1 MHLFR
6 SFLCCKFGK
15 RRLNM
20 NIIIKGK
27 QMEVT
32 PRLRQYIERKVQ
44 RLSRLVDEETRVE
57 VTVTEEQ
64 TRSAQDRYCVQLAL
78 AGGAKSFYP
87 IRSEVSGLNANK
99 ALDLALGKVLVQ
111 LGRQKDRHTTTVRH
125 RTPPVKVLALTRSGD
140 IIPLEEDG
148 EAYDG
153 TGEQDGEYT
162 SAPVEQEQNEEIWLR
177 VLEIRRVPTKPMD
190 DQEVIAQ
197 MEELGVSFLPFFNEA
212 TNSVNVMYK
221 LGQGGYGLLVPEL
234 G

>member
-1 MHLFR
+1 
-6 SFLCCKFGK
+6 
-15 RRLNM
+15 M

-32 PRLRQYIERKVQ
+32 PRLRQYIERKVL

-64 TRSAQDRYCVQLAL
+64 TRSAHDRYCVQLAL
-78 AGGAKSFYP
+78 AGGAGSFQP
-87 IRSEVSGLNANK
+87 VRSEVSGLNANK
-99 ALDLALGKVLVQ
+99 ALDVALDKVLAQ
-111 LGRQKDRHTTTVRH
+111 LGRQKDRHTTAVRH
-125 RTPPVKVLALTRSGD
+125 RTPPIKVLALTLTRSGD
-140 IIPLEEDG
+140 IVPLEEDG
-148 EAYDG
+148 ETYDSIS
-153 TGEQDGEYT
+153 EIDGEYA
-162 SAPVEQEQNEEIWLR
+162 SYANIPVEQEQNEEIWSR

-197 MEELGVSFLPFFNEA
+197 MEVLGVSFLPFFNEA

-221 LGQGGYGLLVPEL
+221 LSQGGYGLLVPEL

>member
-1 MHLFR
+1 
-6 SFLCCKFGK
+6 
-15 RRLNM
+15 M

-64 TRSAQDRYCVQLAL
+64 TRSAHDRYCVQLAL
-78 AGGAKSFYP
+78 AGSASGFHP

-99 ALDLALGKVLVQ
+99 ALDVALDKVLAQ
-111 LGRQKDRHTTTVRH
+111 LGRQKDRHTTIVRH
-125 RTPPVKVLALTRSGD
+125 HTLPIKILALTRSGD
-140 IIPLEEDG
+140 IVPLEEDG
-148 EAYDG
+148 ETENG
-153 TGEQDGEYT
+153 IGEVGDLDGEY
-162 SAPVEQEQNEEIWLR
+162 ANIPVEQEQNEEIWSR

-197 MEELGVSFLPFFNEA
+197 MEKSGASFLPFFNEA

-221 LGQGGYGLLVPEL
+221 LGDGGYGLLVPEL

>member
-1 MHLFR
+1 
-6 SFLCCKFGK
+6 
-15 RRLNM
+15 M

-64 TRSAQDRYCVQLAL
+64 TRSAHDRYCVQLAL
-78 AGGAKSFYP
+78 AGGTGSLHP

-99 ALDLALGKVLVQ
+99 ALDVALGKVLAQ

-125 RTPPVKVLALTRSGD
+125 RTLPVKVLALTRSGD
-140 IIPLEEDG
+140 IVPLENDG
-148 EAYDG
+148 EAVDG
-153 TGEQDGEYT
+153 IDELDGEY
-162 SAPVEQEQNEEIWLR
+162 ANFPVEQEQNEEIWSR
-177 VLEIRRVPTKPMD
+177 VLEIRRVPTRPMD

-197 MEELGVSFLPFFNEA
+197 MEVLGVSFLPFFNEA

-221 LGQGGYGLLVPEL
+221 LGEGGYGLLVPEL

>member
-1 MHLFR
+1 
-6 SFLCCKFGK
+6 
-15 RRLNM
+15 M

-64 TRSAQDRYCVQLAL
+64 TRSAHDRYCVQLAL
-78 AGGAKSFYP
+78 AGGAGSLHL

-99 ALDLALGKVLVQ
+99 ALDVALGKVLAQ
-111 LGRQKDRHTTTVRH
+111 LGRHKDRQTTTVRH
-125 RTPPVKVLALTRSGD
+125 RTLPVKVLALTRSGD
-140 IIPLEEDG
+140 IVPLENEG
-148 EAYDG
+148 EAVDG
-153 TGEQDGEYT
+153 IDELDGEYT
-162 SAPVEQEQNEEIWLR
+162 NIPVEQEQNEEIWSR
-177 VLEIRRVPTKPMD
+177 VLEIRRVPTRPMD

-197 MEELGVSFLPFFNEA
+197 MEVLGVSFLPFFNEA

-221 LGQGGYGLLVPEL
+221 LGAGGYGLLVPEL

>member
-1 MHLFR
+1 
-6 SFLCCKFGK
+6 
-15 RRLNM
+15 M

-44 RLSRLVDEETRVE
+44 RLARLVDEETRVE

-64 TRSAQDRYCVQLAL
+64 TRSAHDRYCVQLAL
-78 AGGAKSFYP
+78 AGGGGGFHP

-99 ALDLALGKVLVQ
+99 ALDVALDKVLAQ

-125 RTPPVKVLALTRSGD
+125 RTLPVKTLALTRSGD
-140 IIPLEEDG
+140 IVPLEEHG
-148 EAYDG
+148 EARDG
-153 TGEQDGEYT
+153 VGSSGDPGDVEGEY
-162 SAPVEQEQNEEIWLR
+162 ANLPVEQEQNEEIWSR

-197 MEELGVSFLPFFNEA
+197 MEVLGVSFLPFFNEA

-221 LGQGGYGLLVPEL
+221 LDEGGYGLLVPEL
-234 G
+234 A

>member
-1 MHLFR
+1 
-6 SFLCCKFGK
+6 
-15 RRLNM
+15 M

-44 RLSRLVDEETRVE
+44 RLSRLVDEDARVE

-64 TRSAQDRYCVQLAL
+64 TRSAHDRYCVQLAL
-78 AGGAKSFYP
+78 AGGVGGFHP

-99 ALDLALGKVLVQ
+99 ALDVALDKVLAQ
-111 LGRQKDRHTTTVRH
+111 LGRQKGRHTTAVRH
-125 RTPPVKVLALTRSGD
+125 RTPPVKVLTLTRSGD
-140 IIPLEEDG
+140 IYPLEGNEESDDG
-148 EAYDG
+148 V
-153 TGEQDGEYT
+153 GEVGELDGEY
-162 SAPVEQEQNEEIWLR
+162 ANIPVEHEQNEEIWLR

-197 MEELGVSFLPFFNEA
+197 MELSGASFLPFFNEA

-221 LGQGGYGLLVPEL
+221 LGNGGYGLLVPEL
-234 G
+234 A

>member
-1 MHLFR
+1 
-6 SFLCCKFGK
+6 
-15 RRLNM
+15 M

-27 QMEVT
+27 QMDVT

-44 RLSRLVDEETRVE
+44 RLSRLVDDEARVE

-64 TRSAQDRYCVQLAL
+64 TRSAHDRYCVQLAL
-78 AGGAKSFYP
+78 AASAGGFHP

-99 ALDLALGKVLVQ
+99 ALDVALDKVLAQ

-125 RTPPVKVLALTRSGD
+125 RTPPVKVLALTRSGN
-140 IIPLEEDG
+140 IVPLEENGVADDG
-148 EAYDG
+148 VGGSGSIDELDS
-153 TGEQDGEYT
+153 EY
-162 SAPVEQEQNEEIWLR
+162 ANIPVEQEQNEEIWSR
-177 VLEIRRVPTKPMD
+177 VLEIRRVPTRPMD

-197 MEELGVSFLPFFNEA
+197 MEIQGVSFLPFFNEA

-221 LGQGGYGLLVPEL
+221 LAQGGYGLLVPEL

>member
-1 MHLFR
+1 
-6 SFLCCKFGK
+6 
-15 RRLNM
+15 M

-44 RLSRLVDEETRVE
+44 RLSRLVDAETRVE

-64 TRSAQDRYCVQLAL
+64 TRSAHDRYCVQLAL
-78 AGGAKSFYP
+78 AGSVGGFHP

-99 ALDLALGKVLVQ
+99 ALDVALDKVLAQ
-111 LGRQKDRHTTTVRH
+111 LGRQKDRHTTTLRH
-125 RTPPVKVLALTRSGD
+125 HTLPVKILALTRSGD
-140 IIPLEEDG
+140 IIPLEKEN

-153 TGEQDGEYT
+153 VGGQKRQDGLGEQDGEDASYT
-162 SAPVEQEQNEEIWLR
+162 NIPVEQEQNEEIWLR

-197 MEELGVSFLPFFNEA
+197 METLGVSFLPFFNEA

-234 G
+234 V

>member
-1 MHLFR
+1 
-6 SFLCCKFGK
+6 
-15 RRLNM
+15 
-20 NIIIKGK
+20 
-27 QMEVT
+27 MEIT

-64 TRSAQDRYCVQLAL
+64 TRSAHDRYCVQLAL
-78 AGGAKSFYP
+78 AGGAGGFHT

-99 ALDLALGKVLVQ
+99 ALDVALDKVLAQ

-125 RTPPVKVLALTRSGD
+125 RTLPVKVLALTRSGD
-140 IIPLEEDG
+140 IVPLEEDG
-148 EAYDG
+148 EADDG
-153 TGEQDGEYT
+153 AGEVGEGELEGEYA
-162 SAPVEQEQNEEIWLR
+162 SIPIEQEQNEEIWLR

-190 DQEVIAQ
+190 DQEVITQ
-197 MEELGVSFLPFFNEA
+197 MEMLGVSFLPFFNEA

-221 LGQGGYGLLVPEL
+221 LSNGGYGLLVPEL

>member
-1 MHLFR
+1 
-6 SFLCCKFGK
+6 
-15 RRLNM
+15 M

-44 RLSRLVDEETRVE
+44 RLARLVDEETRVE

-64 TRSAQDRYCVQLAL
+64 TRSAHDRYCVQLAL
-78 AGGAKSFYP
+78 AGGGSFHL

-99 ALDLALGKVLVQ
+99 ALDVALDKVLAQ

-125 RTPPVKVLALTRSGD
+125 RTLPVKILALTRSGD
-140 IIPLEEDG
+140 IIPLEEKSEAFDG
-148 EAYDG
+148 VSDQD
-153 TGEQDGEYT
+153 EQDGEDASY
-162 SAPVEQEQNEEIWLR
+162 ANLPVEQEQNEEIWSR

-197 MEELGVSFLPFFNEA
+197 MEVLGVSFLPFFNEA

-221 LGQGGYGLLVPEL
+221 LDEGGYGLLVPEL
-234 G
+234 A

>member
-1 MHLFR
+1 
-6 SFLCCKFGK
+6 
-15 RRLNM
+15 M

-64 TRSAQDRYCVQLAL
+64 TRSAHDRYCVQLAL
-78 AGGAKSFYP
+78 AGGAGGFHP

-99 ALDLALGKVLVQ
+99 ALDVALDKVLAQ

-125 RTPPVKVLALTRSGD
+125 GTPPVKVLALTRSGE
-140 IIPLEEDG
+140 IVPLEADG

-153 TGEQDGEYT
+153 ASSQGEQDGEDASY
-162 SAPVEQEQNEEIWLR
+162 ANIPVEQEQNEEIWLR

-197 MEELGVSFLPFFNEA
+197 MEILGVSFLPFFNEA

-234 G
+234 A

>member
-1 MHLFR
+1 
-6 SFLCCKFGK
+6 
-15 RRLNM
+15 M

-64 TRSAQDRYCVQLAL
+64 TRSAHDRYCVQLAL
-78 AGGAKSFYP
+78 AGGTGSLHP

-99 ALDLALGKVLVQ
+99 ALDVALGKVLAQ

-125 RTPPVKVLALTRSGD
+125 RTLPVKVLALTRSGD
-140 IIPLEEDG
+140 IVPLENDG
-148 EAYDG
+148 EAVDG
-153 TGEQDGEYT
+153 IDELDGEY
-162 SAPVEQEQNEEIWLR
+162 ANFPVEQEQNEEIWSR
-177 VLEIRRVPTKPMD
+177 VLEIRRVPTRPMD

-197 MEELGVSFLPFFNEA
+197 MEV
-212 TNSVNVMYK
+212 
-221 LGQGGYGLLVPEL
+221 
-234 G
+234 